1 MKSFFILGFSV
12 LFFNG
17 SAQSLYRARTNSQ
30 VSYVNEESFTATFEH
45 SAYGITFKQNDR
57 NLNDDLK
64 ACIRNFIKK
73 TNVSKFKKFG
83 TIELEIIKRK
93 QIYYVV
99 KQKKPESLLVL
110 TMASI

>member
-1 MKSFFILGFSV
+1 MKSLFILGFSV

-30 VSYVNEESFTATFEH
+30 ISYVNEEFFTVIFEH

-64 ACIRNFIKK
+64 ARIRHFIKK

-83 TIELEIIKRK
+83 TVEFEIIKRK
-93 QIYYVV
+93 EIYYVV
-99 KQKKPESLLVL
+99 KQKKPEKLLVL
-110 TMASI
+110 